1 MDISQIVERIS
12 QKIESKGHAAD
23 KPKIEQ
29 KLRRLIE
36 EFGVQ
41 PADAERTVLYDV
53 ARDYGIPLGSSPGS
67 ADKKPINTVGPE
79 EWVTVEGKIVALG
92 KSPSASIAS
101 TGILADASG
110 AIRFVVWA
118 KSTVPPLVSGSWY
131 RFESAVVDEFKG
143 ALSLKVHSGTTVR
156 EIEGDSPVIPVITP
170 VKDLAAG
177 VASVRVKMIQ
187 EWDSTHERMFQSGLL
202 GDETGTVKFVT
213 WKEDGK
219 ERLTPGGVYT
229 IYYALV
235 DEFNGRFSL
244 NLNTATVVTEEGD
257 ITVSGGTSTFSGALV
272 HIAPGSGLIKRC
284 TVEGCNRVLSRQN
297 YCPVHEMQ
305 PKFNYDLRIKG
316 WLDNGEKTEEV
327 LMQRE
332 VVEALT
338 GMTMDESKEIAE
350 NNPLGMEEVFLRM
363 RESILGRYLVCTGR
377 EIEKR
382 MIVNSC
388 ERLHFDP
395 AVLATML
402 NRTGGETP

>member
-1 MDISQIVERIS
+1 M
-12 QKIESKGHAAD
+12 
-23 KPKIEQ
+23 
-29 KLRRLIE
+29 
-36 EFGVQ
+36 
-41 PADAERTVLYDV
+41 
-53 ARDYGIPLGSSPGS
+53 
-67 ADKKPINTVGPE
+67 
-79 EWVTVEGKIVALG
+79 
-92 KSPSASIAS
+92 
-101 TGILADASG
+101 
-110 AIRFVVWA
+110 
-118 KSTVPPLVSGSWY
+118 
-131 RFESAVVDEFKG
+131 
-143 ALSLKVHSGTTVR
+143 
-156 EIEGDSPVIPVITP
+156 
-170 VKDLAAG
+170 
-177 VASVRVKMIQ
+177 
-187 EWDSTHERMFQSGLL
+187 L

-219 ERLTPGGVYT
+219 ERLVPGGVYT

-244 NLNTATVVTEEGD
+244 NLNTATVVAEEGD
-257 ITVSGGTSTFSGALV
+257 IAVSGGTSTFSGALV

-332 VVEALT
+332 VVESLT
-338 GMTMDESKEIAE
+338 GMTMDESREIAE

-363 RESILGRYLVCTGR
+363 RESILGRYLSCTGR
-377 EIEKR
+377 EIERR

-395 AVLATML
+395 TVLATML